1 MLSFSRKLIFPSCIG
16 RKFKIAFSGCREEA
30 CGLVRMHD
38 LGFIAQKRVIN
49 GAEQRGFEAYV
60 GGGLGAVPRQAK
72 LMEEWVAEADI
83 LPLAQAICRV
93 FARMGE
99 KRVRSR
105 ARIKFL
111 VDKLGMDEFQKLVRE
126 ERSSMPHD
134 SAWTDYLEGVSSGE
148 PGPLKGAGSL
158 NGEPRSE
165 SFSQWLMT
173 NVYLSLIHI

>member
-1 MLSFSRKLIFPSCIG
+1 MSAFLLGHPDCQDFG

-72 LMEEWVAEADI
+72 LMEEWVSEADI
-83 LPLAQAICRV
+83 LPLSLAICRV

-105 ARIKFL
+105 GRIKFL
-111 VDKLGMDEFQKLVRE
+111 VDKLGMD
-126 ERSSMPHD
+126 
-134 SAWTDYLEGVSSGE
+134 
-148 PGPLKGAGSL
+148 
-158 NGEPRSE
+158 
-165 SFSQWLMT
+165 
-173 NVYLSLIHI
+173 